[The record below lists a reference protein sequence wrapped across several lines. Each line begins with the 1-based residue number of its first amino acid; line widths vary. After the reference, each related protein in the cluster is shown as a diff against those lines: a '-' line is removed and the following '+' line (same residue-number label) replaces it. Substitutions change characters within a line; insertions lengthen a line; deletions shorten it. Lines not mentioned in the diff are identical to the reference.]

1 MKSEI
6 LQLQKRFQLESFDFG
21 NYLELLQKKLKV
33 HQDKCNSFVTL
44 LNPTLKREGVLSGVP
59 YALKDNFSTKGIL
72 TTASSNTLKN
82 YIPVYNA
89 TVYEKLLESGAL
101 LVGKTTMD
109 EFGMGAT
116 GTTGHTGV
124 VTNPF
129 DETRQAG
136 GSSAGSAA
144 VVASGIL
151 PFALGSDTGDSV
163 RKPAAYCGIVGYK
176 PTYGLISRYGM
187 FPFASSLDHVG
198 VLTRTVKDAAI
209 VVDQIKGQDP
219 KDMTSIDSSQIH
231 LQKRLENK
239 ENKHKKL
246 FYLKEIMDIDRYENP
261 SEDLKET
268 FALFEKTLVKAKE
281 LGWSV
286 QSESIDVTLLEAL
299 ASSYMCISC
308 AEATSNLSNLT
319 GIIFGLR
326 GKSNQINEMIKE
338 SRTDGFSPLIKRR
351 LVIGS
356 YVLQKENQEKY
367 FKNAMR
373 VRKLIV
379 DRMNELFQTY
389 DALILPCGEGRAKL
403 LDGSKNSFSKEVAV
417 LENHMVIGNFGG
429 FPSITIPNGY
439 IKGLPV
445 GINLT
450 GAVRDDENLLEIADS
465 LEEKIDFQLFGGE
478 K

>member
-1 MKSEI
+1 MKLCYI
-6 LQLQKRFQLESFDFG
+6 K
-21 NYLELLQKKLKV
+21 ELC
-33 HQDKCNSFVTL
+33 D
-44 LNPTLKREGVLSGVP
+44 
-59 YALKDNFSTKGIL
+59 I
-72 TTASSNTLKN
+72 
-82 YIPVYNA
+82 
-89 TVYEKLLESGAL
+89 
-101 LVGKTTMD
+101 
-109 EFGMGAT
+109 EF
-116 GTTGHTGV
+116 
-124 VTNPF
+124 
-129 DETRQAG
+129 
-136 GSSAGSAA
+136 
-144 VVASGIL
+144 
-151 PFALGSDTGDSV
+151 
-163 RKPAAYCGIVGYK
+163 
-176 PTYGLISRYGM
+176 
-187 FPFASSLDHVG
+187 
-198 VLTRTVKDAAI
+198 
-209 VVDQIKGQDP
+209 
-219 KDMTSIDSSQIH
+219 
-231 LQKRLENK
+231 
-239 ENKHKKL
+239 
-246 FYLKEIMDIDRYENP
+246 YENP
-261 SEDLKET
+261 TEELKMHLEN
-268 FALFEKTLVKAKE
+268 FKEKLELCKNLGMEVEGVSVNKKLLDTLP
-281 LGWSV
+281 SV
-286 QSESIDVTLLEAL
+286 YVA
-299 ASSYMCISC
+299 ISC
-308 AEATSNLSNLT
+308 AEATSNMSNLT